1 MNEKVC
7 VSIPVRN
14 GSKFIE
20 QTINSVLSQ
29 NYPNFHLNI
38 YEGESTDE
46 TKNILKKYEKIKN
59 VNIFY
64 TSNLCSPCRAI
75 KRCLELPNADII
87 IPLMA
92 DDFFIHDSVISTFVK
107 EFVNN
112 NSDFVYGNSYVIDRK
127 NPSKIIRK
135 FYNFNYSIEDLK
147 SGYHPHWS
155 SVAFRAHLIKD
166 LDFNSDDLELAC
178 DFDFYIKILSNPKYK
193 TSCINNFTSKHRM
206 GGASSKNISNMIYAN
221 REAYQAWKNNGIN
234 ISKLFLIK
242 KPLSKI
248 KQFLSQ

>member
-7 VSIPVRN
+7 VSIPLRN

-20 QTINSVLSQ
+20 QTINSVLYQ

-38 YEGESTDE
+38 YEGESTDD
-46 TKNILKKYEKIKN
+46 TKNKLKKYEKIKN

-64 TSNLCSPCRAI
+64 TSNLGSPCRAI

-107 EFVNN
+107 EFENN

-155 SVAFRAHLIKD
+155 SVAFKAQLIKD
-166 LDFNSDDLELAC
+166 LDFLCS
-178 DFDFYIKILSNPKYK
+178 
-193 TSCINNFTSKHRM
+193 TNNVKFSHVKAH
-206 GGASSKNISNMIYAN
+206 K
-221 REAYQAWKNNGIN
+221 
-234 ISKLFLIK
+234 K
-242 KPLSKI
+242 KPKNEEDYFTWYGNKMADKLATDAAKSNI
-248 KQFLSQ
+248 CYSRYDL